1 MFDVSYQELPQTE
14 AYTPEERPDYPPP
27 KKLPEGMD
35 ICVVNTPILQS
46 VSTSIAEI
54 PYLPEALWLHEVIG
68 PVIFDLSLTDTNLK
82 VRLPIS
88 WKA

>member
-1 MFDVSYQELPQTE
+1 
-14 AYTPEERPDYPPP
+14 
-27 KKLPEGMD
+27 MD

-54 PYLPEALWLHEVIG
+54 PYFPEALWLHEVIG

-82 VRLPIS
+82 VRLTIS
-88 WKA
+88 WKASLLFLSLRGPTMGPFK